1 MNHTVTS
8 LRYLR
13 IAQISLLTYYIYLA
27 VHDNIFEAIPLL
39 LISGILDLVYPP
51 DYANQS
57 FWFPYK
63 KKTIFLKSNN
73 LFLERALEILTT
85 IVLGIFL
92 SLVFKGTTCDC
103 WFPSTQQLNYFS
115 IAHYFIHLS
124 IKMDLLNE

>member
-39 LISGILDLVYPP
+39 FISGILDLVYPP

-73 LFLERALEILTT
+73 LFLERALEILTI
-85 IVLGIFL
+85 IVLGVFL
-92 SLVFKGTTCDC
+92 SLVF
-103 WFPSTQQLNYFS
+103 
-115 IAHYFIHLS
+115 
-124 IKMDLLNE
+124 